1 MSIEDRLN
9 GLGITLPEPAAPAAN
24 YVPFVRFGNLV
35 SISGQLP
42 MGPDGLA
49 YQGKVGVDLS
59 EEHARAA
66 ARLCAV
72 NILAQAKRA
81 CDGDLERVRRV
92 VKIGGFVNCVDGYGG
107 QPGIINGASDLF
119 VEVFGN
125 KGRHSRF
132 AVGTNALPFDA
143 AVEIDALIEID

>member
-1 MSIEDRLN
+1 MSVEDRLKD
-9 GLGITLPEPAAPAAN
+9 LGIALPEAAAPAAN

-42 MGPDGLA
+42 MGQDGLA
-49 YQGKVGVDLS
+49 YQGKVGADLS
-59 EEHARAA
+59 EEHAKAA
-66 ARLCAV
+66 ARLCAI
-72 NILAQAKRA
+72 NILAQAKVA
-81 CDGDLERVRRV
+81 CDGDLEQVRRI

-119 VEVFGN
+119 VEVFGD

-132 AVGTNALPFDA
+132 AVGANALPFDA
-143 AVEIDALIEID
+143 AVEIDALIEIG